1 MENSANAAVIKP
13 KGIIIEVCIEV
24 FEKILIEAGW
34 CNVDH
39 QSTEY
44 LIIGTLIAPNIA
56 INEVNLSTFSEVS

>member
-34 CNVDH
+34 CSVDH

-44 LIIGTLIAPNIA
+44 LIIGIFIAPNIA
-56 INEVNLSTFSEVS
+56 IKEVILLTFSVLS